1 MKLQQ
6 SWENYLVAYIIK
18 RSLIMYKVVQKST
31 IHLVLDHFQLG
42 KNLTIFRQRG
52 KILSSWFNNQTRKTF
67 SFNIFFPFQRTQIY
81 HIFLKKDP
89 GSYSLQKK
97 LFSFSKTGLYLHI
110 WYKNLKWDVKGI
122 FSLPPT
128 PQSPCH
134 ERFLTLVER
143 HITS

>member
-1 MKLQQ
+1 
-6 SWENYLVAYIIK
+6 
-18 RSLIMYKVVQKST
+18 MYKVVQIFT

-52 KILSSWFNNQTRKTF
+52 KILSSSFNNQTRKTF

-97 LFSFSKTGLYLHI
+97 NFLASVKQAYICISGTKT
-110 WYKNLKWDVKGI
+110 
-122 FSLPPT
+122 
-128 PQSPCH
+128 
-134 ERFLTLVER
+134 
-143 HITS
+143 